1 MGFTHLQIRSG
12 YSLYNS
18 TIKIEP
24 LVKQAQQLGYD
35 ALALT
40 DEGVLY
46 GAIPFYE
53 ACQKYRM
60 KPIFGLALTVNLAD
74 ESYDCLIIAKS
85 NAGYKQLIHIS
96 TQYEAYEKRSFESLF
111 TETNELICVVHT
123 KTKIVE
129 TLLQDE
135 RFDELKETLQPFM
148 EKFSEFDFYLGLE
161 QIEALDHLLLNK
173 ARVFSDMTNIS
184 AVALHDVRYLSE
196 KDELSYDCLQAMKK
210 GHAWDGLSVNKINQ
224 GRHLRS
230 KAEMKEAFQDW
241 VEPLSNTETIKN
253 KCNVTFSF
261 DDMHLPTFPVPEGE
275 TSQSYLKKLCYE
287 QIKVKYDAKNQRA
300 YDRLAYELKVINN
313 LQFNDY
319 FLVVADFVQYAKDN
333 GIAVGPGRGS
343 AAGSIVAY
351 LLGIT
356 DVDPLQYN
364 LLFERFLNPERV
376 TMPDIDIDFSDKR
389 RDEVIEYVRE
399 KYGVEYVA
407 QIITF
412 GTFAARSILRE
423 VMKVMDVAESDQ
435 TYILRHIPTQSQQTI
450 AESIKEEKELVKY
463 IKQSKKLT
471 MLFAIAIKL
480 EGLPRH
486 ISTHA
491 AGIVIGKRPLIHDV
505 PLTKGT
511 HGTFVTQ
518 YAMNELEKIGLLKMD
533 ILGLKNLTLIERI
546 VYSIRKNVEENFSL
560 STIPEN
566 DETTFRML
574 AKGQTNGVFQFES
587 SGMRAMLM
595 KVKPTSLDDLIAL
608 NALYRPGPMEHIS
621 TYTKRKHGI
630 EKVTYLHPDLEPIL
644 KETYGVLIYQEQIM
658 QIVNRFA
665 SFSLGEA
672 DLLRRAISAKSK
684 TEMEAQRERFI
695 KGCLENGYERAIAEE
710 LFRWIVTFA
719 NYGFN
724 KSHSVAYSKIA
735 YILAYLKVNFPAYF
749 FAQLLSSSIGDDG
762 NKRISYIRDA
772 NEFGINILP
781 PSINRSFAY
790 YTVEDHAIRMG
801 LMAIKGIG
809 YETVKAI
816 VDERKKGPFKDLF
829 DFTLRVKIK
838 RNALETLILAGSFDE
853 TYSNRASLLASITPA
868 LERAELFGDYGDG
881 NLFKDSLDM
890 KPNYV
895 TIEDFPLMKK
905 LNDEK
910 ELLLTY
916 ISHHPLK
923 EKRLTLSLENFQSI
937 AQIKKLPSDTYCKL
951 IAYANRINKIRT
963 KRGDSMAFVSLSDE
977 TDELETVIFPNVYRE
992 VSPVLEEEGL
1002 YRIEGKVSERNGEK
1016 QVIINRLE
1024 PISLQQIEVRS
1035 NGQIYIRLDANS
1047 NITYN
1052 NALSFL
1058 ADVAREFSGKT
1069 KVIVYDERQKKAFK
1083 LSDKYSL
1090 KYEKNSSEKL
1100 ISFFGNKNVV
1110 FKS

>member
-18 TIKIEP
+18 AVKIDP
-24 LVKQAQQLGYD
+24 LVKRAHELQFD

-53 ACQKYRM
+53 ACIKYGI
-60 KPIFGLALTVNLAD
+60 KPIIGLALTVELAD
-74 ESYDCLIIAKS
+74 ERYNCLLYAKS
-85 NAGYKQLIHIS
+85 NEGYQQLIELS
-96 TQYEAYEKRSFESLF
+96 TLYEAFNERSFERLF
-111 TETNELICVVHT
+111 KPTSEIICVVHT
-123 KTKIVE
+123 KSKLTYS
-129 TLLQDE
+129 LLQE
-135 RFDELKETLQPFM
+135 EQFSLLLEKLQPFVNV
-148 EKFSEFDFYLGLE
+148 FTVNNVYLGLE
-161 QIEALDHLLLNK
+161 RLESLDDILIEK
-173 ARVFSDMTNIS
+173 ARKFSEEMNIR
-184 AVALHDVRYLSE
+184 AVALHDVRYIEE
-196 KDELSYDCLQAMKK
+196 KDALSYDCLQAMKD
-210 GHAWDGLSVNKINQ
+210 GRTWDGITVDEANRGL
-224 GRHLRS
+224 HLRS
-230 KAEMKEAFQDW
+230 KTEMKNAFHLWEDLLEVTNEFQ
-241 VEPLSNTETIKN
+241 NQ
-253 KCNVTFSF
+253 CNVTFSF
-261 DDMHLPTFPVPEGE
+261 DEMHLPSFPVPEGE
-275 TSQSYLKKLCYE
+275 TSKSYLEKLCYE
-287 QIKVKYDAKNQRA
+287 QIKNKYDAHHDKA
-300 YDRLAYELKVINN
+300 YDRLAYELKVINE

-319 FLVVADFVQYAKDN
+319 FLIVADFVQFAKNN

-343 AAGSIVAY
+343 AAGSLVAY

-399 KYGVEYVA
+399 KYGKEYVA

-423 VMKVMDVAESDQ
+423 VMKVMDVDESDQ
-435 TYILRHIPTQSQQTI
+435 TYILRHIPTNVSQSITD
-450 AESIKEEKELVKY
+450 SIRDEKELVKY

-471 MLFAIAIKL
+471 TLFSVAIKL

-491 AGIVIGKRPLIHDV
+491 AGIVIGKRPLINDV

-511 HGTFVTQ
+511 HGTYITQ

-546 VYSIRKNVEENFSL
+546 VHAIQKNVDSKFKLED
-560 STIPEN
+560 IPEN
-566 DETTFRML
+566 DQKTFALL

-587 SGMRAMLM
+587 SGMRQMLM
-595 KVKPTSLDDLIAL
+595 KVKPSSLDDLIAL

-630 EKVTYLHPDLEPIL
+630 EKVTYLHRDLEPIL
-644 KETYGVLIYQEQIM
+644 QETYGVLIYQEQIM
-658 QIVNRFA
+658 QIVHRFA

-695 KGCLENGYERAIAEE
+695 KGCLQNGYSKQVAEE

-735 YILAYLKVNFPAYF
+735 YILAYLKVNYPTYF
-749 FAQLLSSSIGDDG
+749 FAQLLSSSIGEDG

-772 NEFGINILP
+772 NEFGIEILP
-781 PSINRSFAY
+781 PSINRSYAY
-790 YTVEDHAIRMG
+790 YTVEGNAIRMG

-816 VDERKKGPFKDLF
+816 IEARKEKPFNNLF

-838 RNALETLILAGSFDE
+838 RNALETLILAGAFDE
-853 TYSNRASLLASITPA
+853 TYDNRASLLASITPA
-868 LERAELFGDYGDG
+868 LERAELFGDYGEG
-881 NLFKDSLDM
+881 ALFKDSIDM
-890 KPNYV
+890 KPSYV
-895 TIEDFPLMKK
+895 KIEDFPLMKK

-916 ISHHPLK
+916 ISNHPLK
-923 EKRLTLSLENFQSI
+923 EKRLVLSMENFHSI
-937 AQIKKLPSDTYCKL
+937 AQIKQIPNDTICKL
-951 IAYANRINKIRT
+951 VAYVVRINKIRT
-963 KRGDSMAFVSLSDE
+963 KRGDSMAFMSLSDE
-977 TDELETVIFPNVYRE
+977 TDELETVVFPNVYRE
-992 VSPVLEEEGL
+992 VSPILEEEGL

-1016 QVIINRLE
+1016 QLIINQLE
-1024 PISLQQIEVRS
+1024 AITLELIEER
-1035 NGQIYIRLDANS
+1035 NTGILYIRLQENS
-1047 NITYN
+1047 NVSYKQSLT
-1052 NALSFL
+1052 FL
-1058 ADVAREFSGKT
+1058 ENVARETSGKM
-1069 KVIVYDERQKKAFK
+1069 KVIIYDERRKKAYK

-1090 KYEKNSSEKL
+1090 NYEETTIRKL
-1100 ISFFGNKNVV
+1100 KHYFGDKNVV
-1110 FKS
+1110 FKR